1 MKEITIIVESK
12 DMSSWSRTLKIY
24 IDKLKENFDSIM
36 LILNCIFIIKLILG
50 QLMLNK
56 CQLMLNKCQSDLG
69 QRNKDRMKS
78 ASGDPSR
85 SRSMRVW
92 GFIVFFSKGISLR

>member
-56 CQLMLNKCQSDLG
+56 C
-69 QRNKDRMKS
+69 
-78 ASGDPSR
+78 
-85 SRSMRVW
+85 
-92 GFIVFFSKGISLR
+92 